1 MPGEK
6 SCFGILSYEEAEEL
20 KQQGWRT
27 ADLHVHTFCSSDVL
41 PARPLHPEALY
52 HRAKATGLHFVTFT
66 DHDTMQAYELLDGRR
81 DDLVTGV
88 EIRIHDPDMV
98 GHTIHVNVY
107 DLDFDQF
114 RELKEIAKAGDLN
127 GFLACLRRNDLPHVY
142 NHPLWFEAGERPNLA
157 AVPKL
162 ARLFPVLEYN
172 MHRIDRKNQLVM
184 EMSRKF
190 NRGLVAAT
198 DTHSGMVGKIY
209 TIARGDTFREFFRNI
224 RKGNSYIVVRD
235 LTREDLVK
243 EINAWIGLI
252 FSLETAAGA
261 PDCSMGIGYLDKIIH
276 ALTSETLRDF
286 PRLYSYAMRLAYR
299 LSNSGLPAALYLRS
313 ERSMLPEIEKQLSL
327 LFRENALYD

>member
-1 MPGEK
+1 MPGGK
-6 SCFGILSYEEAEEL
+6 SCFGVLSFEEAEGL
-20 KQQGWRT
+20 KRQGWQA

-52 HRAKATGLHFVTFT
+52 RRAKAAGLSFVTFT
-66 DHDTMQAYELLDGRR
+66 DHDTMQAYDLLSRR
-81 DDLVTGV
+81 REDLVTGV
-88 EIRIHDPDMV
+88 EIKVRDPEMV

-107 DLDFDQF
+107 DLDIDQF
-114 RELKEIAKAGDLN
+114 GDLKEIAKAGDLN
-127 GFLACLRRNDLPHVY
+127 GFLACLKRNDLPHVY
-142 NHPLWFEAGERPNLA
+142 NHPLWFEPGERPNLA

-184 EMSRKF
+184 EMARKF
-190 NRGLVAAT
+190 NRGLVATT
-198 DTHSGMVGKIY
+198 DTHSGMVGKVY
-209 TIARGDTFREFFRNI
+209 TIAKGETFREFFRNI
-224 RKGNSYIVVRD
+224 KKGNSYIVIRD
-235 LTREDLVK
+235 LTREDLVE
-243 EINAWIGLI
+243 EINAWISLI

-261 PDCSMGIGYLDKIIH
+261 PGCTTGISYLDKVIH

-286 PRLYSYAMRLAYR
+286 PSLYSYAMRLAYR

-327 LFRENALYD
+327 SYV